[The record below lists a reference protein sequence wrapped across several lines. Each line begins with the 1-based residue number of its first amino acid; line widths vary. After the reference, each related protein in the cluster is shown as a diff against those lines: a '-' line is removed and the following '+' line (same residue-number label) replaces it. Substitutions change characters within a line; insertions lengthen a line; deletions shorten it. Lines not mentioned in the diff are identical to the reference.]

1 MRSPNYQSVIIVH
14 IKRTLIIGPAAGHGP
29 QASAGK
35 LRKLCWVC
43 TLLKHGLPLL
53 PPSLPPVMTAAEKSH
68 AEKII
73 TLEITRS
80 PNNITRIGPRLSNV
94 HLSHLPRGGR
104 REEERGERGGERRR
118 KGEREGCFIKR
129 FHVLINDRY

>member
-1 MRSPNYQSVIIVH
+1 MLGVYAVKTRPPPS
-14 IKRTLIIGPAAGHGP
+14 
-29 QASAGK
+29 
-35 LRKLCWVC
+35 
-43 TLLKHGLPLL
+43 L
-53 PPSLPPVMTAAEKSH
+53 PPSLPPVMTVAEKSH

-104 REEERGERGGERRR
+104 REEEREGGREGGRERG
-118 KGEREGCFIKR
+118 REGCFIKR

>member
-1 MRSPNYQSVIIVH
+1 MLGVYAVKTRPPPS
-14 IKRTLIIGPAAGHGP
+14 
-29 QASAGK
+29 
-35 LRKLCWVC
+35 
-43 TLLKHGLPLL
+43 L

-104 REEERGERGGERRR
+104 REEERGEREGERGR
-118 KGEREGCFIKR
+118 KGEREGGVFYKTLSC
-129 FHVLINDRY
+129 IN